1 MKDFFIVSIIIYIG
15 FFLVVS
21 TCFYFTEE
29 YRHKAVLLTMTESAK
44 IASINS
50 VDKSVRVQEGRN
62 EVTESKFKQKFQEL
76 FERNS
81 NVNLKPTYYYDF
93 LKTADGAIK
102 AVRVKIKDERNA
114 TYQVT
119 FVSDI
124 AR

>member
-1 MKDFFIVSIIIYIG
+1 MKDFFVVSIIIYIG

>member
-1 MKDFFIVSIIIYIG
+1 MKDFFVVSIIIYIG

-29 YRHKAVLLTMTESAK
+29 YRHKAVLLTMTDSAK